1 MSKKRSF
8 IWDYYI
14 NDPKDDK
21 KAVCGTCG
29 ESISRGGTSAKNFN
43 TSNLRYHLQRVHIA
57 KFELELK
64 QQQEADKKAEE
75 CEVKRRKTDVCQLTW
90 AEVKERKDLWTYCHP
105 QHKKVTGW
113 IGQMIA
119 IDSQPFSILED
130 TGFLRLLSN
139 VCLLYAVPSRKYF
152 AEKVIPEMFS
162 NIKAQLMKDIHSD
175 GDSFPISFT
184 TDIWTRDAGGDSF
197 ISWTVHYIDPITFTR
212 EKRVLQVCP
221 FAGSHTALAISEMI
235 TKLLDS
241 WKVPKTRVHTVVRD
255 NAANMVA
262 GIEQCGLPAI
272 GCAIHTLQLVIKDC
286 ILCQRSVSDMLARS
300 RKIVGHYKHSH
311 LAVER
316 LQAIQRQLSLPDD
329 KLVQDEPTRW
339 DSTFYMLERLVEQQ
353 RVISLYDTDFELPDR
368 LCSNEWQLAKKIV
381 KLLEPMQRI
390 TKEFSARGAM
400 VS

>member
-1 MSKKRSF
+1 MSNKKRSF
-8 IWDYYI
+8 IWDYFSV
-14 NDPKDDK
+14 DPKDDK
-21 KAVCGTCG
+21 KAVCSTCG

-57 KFELELK
+57 KFVELELK
-64 QQQEADKKAEE
+64 QQEESDKKAEE
-75 CEVKRRKTDVCQLTW
+75 YEVKRRKTDARQLTL
-90 AEVKERKDLWTYCHP
+90 AEVKERKDLWSYCHP

-113 IGQMIA
+113 IAEMIA
-119 IDSQPFSILED
+119 IDSQPFSIVED

-139 VCLLYAVPSRKYF
+139 VCPLYAVPSRKYF

-162 NIKAQLMKDIHSD
+162 TIKAQLMKDIHPD
-175 GDSFPISFT
+175 GDTSSFPISFT

-197 ISWTVHYIDPITFTR
+197 ISWTAHYIDPITFTR
-212 EKRVLQVCP
+212 EERVLQVCP

-286 ILCQRSVSDMLARS
+286 ILAQRSVSDMLARC

-316 LQAIQRQLSLPDD
+316 LQAIQRQLSLPDH
-329 KLVQDEPTRW
+329 KLIQDEPT
-339 DSTFYMLERLVEQQ
+339 
-353 RVISLYDTDFELPDR
+353 
-368 LCSNEWQLAKKIV
+368 
-381 KLLEPMQRI
+381 
-390 TKEFSARGAM
+390 
-400 VS
+400 